1 MSTEQTPSRRGRL
14 WRYLT
19 APGVIWWGL
28 PTAIV
33 GSVWL
38 HGDRY
43 GFGWSDFVSARF
55 ALRLAINLAVVGVL
69 GGNLFGGLM
78 AGAGLP
84 LRRGPGE
91 EDRDRPA

>member
-1 MSTEQTPSRRGRL
+1 MSTEQAPSRRRRL

-43 GFGWSDFVSARF
+43 GFGWSEFWSARF
-55 ALRLAINLAVVGVL
+55 ALRLAINLVIVGVL
-69 GGNLFGGLM
+69 GGHMFGGLM
-78 AGAGLP
+78 GRAGCP
-84 LRRGPGE
+84 MRRGPGA
-91 EDRDRPA
+91 DRDRQA